1 MCVTVCNC
9 VCVCAVFVFK
19 AIHWKSLKDTHMC
32 RHSDPVADS
41 VWLLLKRP
49 ILLQK
54 EEMRGKRA
62 ARSCQ
67 TSPPPS
73 PSTLSHH
80 IWIKMWETLC
90 SKKRLKCVLSGA
102 KGSYDSEVMCRFR
115 PRWHLMFAEQCW
127 KKGKQNESGEGS
139 WKYRSIY
146 IYWEKVFSYIWLG
159 IHRMIK
165 NSPCDDWKSPDFFFF
180 DLWKIPFNCCS
191 REGKSES
198 LTKHTYRDV
207 VTTYSGTSAFVTNTV
222 AEMGLAGLTG

>member
-49 ILLQK
+49 IPLQK

-67 TSPPPS
+67 TPPPPS
-73 PSTLSHH
+73 PSTLSHY

-90 SKKRLKCVLSGA
+90 GKKKGYRYMWGCIWKPEQYKVCAERGKKVVMIQRWRAASGP
-102 KGSYDSEVMCRFR
+102 GDTWCLQSNVER
-115 PRWHLMFAEQCW
+115 
-127 KKGKQNESGEGS
+127 KGKQNESGEGS
-139 WKYRSIY
+139 WKYS
-146 IYWEKVFSYIWLG
+146 

-165 NSPCDDWKSPDFFFF
+165 NCPCDDWKSPDIF
-180 DLWKIPFNCCS
+180 KIPFNCCS

-222 AEMGLAGLTG
+222 AELGLAGLTG

>member
-49 ILLQK
+49 IPLQK

-127 KKGKQNESGEGS
+127 KKRKTERIWGGKLKIQIYLHLLRESLF
-139 WKYRSIY
+139 IY
-146 IYWEKVFSYIWLG
+146 LPRYSQDDQKVSLRWLE
-159 IHRMIK
+159 ITR
-165 NSPCDDWKSPDFFFF
+165 FFFWS
-180 DLWKIPFNCCS
+180 L
-191 REGKSES
+191 EKSTIQ
-198 LTKHTYRDV
+198 L
-207 VTTYSGTSAFVTNTV
+207 
-222 AEMGLAGLTG
+222 L